1 MQNFEVRNKNC
12 WASSVGDSLFANI
25 LGLFIR
31 FAIISLTTG
40 KTVDN
45 GKDSW
50 QWERLWTMG
59 KTIRQQGKTCWRLER
74 QRTIGETMDIGKDH
88 GHSGKTEWQSE
99 RRLAAGKTATLVSW
113 KKHQR
118 KIHRNGLEPLALKK
132 VMRGWILMQKLS
144 PRLNVDFGFF
154 YGTKSARSR
163 RQMLSWLLQNRN
175 QWRRLKVLRQIIHT
189 SAFLRHMSNLT
200 IRCLQ
205 FPSRNNTTGLVP
217 NLLQINHHPHTV
229 VWVLISITRLQ
240 RRNFYIETEICLQQN
255 LVFKWK
261 RK

>member
-50 QWERLWTMG
+50 QWENLWTMG
-59 KTIRQQGKTCWRLER
+59 ATIRQQGKTCWRLER

-118 KIHRNGLEPLALKK
+118 KIYRNGLEPLALKK
-132 VMRGWILMQKLS
+132 VARGWILNAETFTPSDRGLRLLLRNKKRDEQASDDELTPAKPKSMNKTETIAKL
-144 PRLNVDFGFF
+144 R
-154 YGTKSARSR
+154 
-163 RQMLSWLLQNRN
+163 
-175 QWRRLKVLRQIIHT
+175 II
-189 SAFLRHMSNLT
+189 
-200 IRCLQ
+200 
-205 FPSRNNTTGLVP
+205 
-217 NLLQINHHPHTV
+217 
-229 VWVLISITRLQ
+229 
-240 RRNFYIETEICLQQN
+240 
-255 LVFKWK
+255 
-261 RK
+261 